1 MKREAKFLLNK
12 SLDSLILSIEHF
24 NRPWDTGRNEIVLI
38 LLDRSFELL
47 LKASIVHKNGRIR
60 EPRAKETF
68 GFEKC
73 IRKCLSNVE
82 LRCLSEDQALTLQN
96 INSLRDAAQHYLL
109 DISEQQLYL
118 FSQAGVTLYG
128 EILSKV
134 FEKDIKDVLP
144 ERVLPISA
152 QPPKTF
158 ENLMKADFKEIQ
170 ELVQPGTR
178 KMLQAKAKIRSLAI
192 IEDSL
197 SGIRSQPSEYE
208 LEKRLRKVKEGKKWT
223 EIFPGISSLKLNTE
237 GTGLNISIRISK
249 KEGDPVTVVPEG
261 TPGSTV
267 VALKRVNELSFY
279 ALGLSKLAKKLK
291 LTQPKTLAVIDK
303 LNIQENDDYFKIIKI
318 GKIVHKRY
326 SKKALDYLK
335 KKVKKLDV
343 EKIWREYYAKR
354 RKR

>member
-1 MKREAKFLLNK
+1 MKREVKYLLNK
-12 SLDSLILSIEHF
+12 SLDSFILSIENF

-47 LKASIVHKNGRIR
+47 LKASIVHKGGKIR
-60 EPRAKETF
+60 EPRAKETI

-73 IRKCLSNVE
+73 IRKCLSDAD
-82 LRCLSEDQALTLQN
+82 LKYISEDQALTLQN

-118 FSQAGVTLYG
+118 FTQAGVTLFG
-128 EILSKV
+128 KILFKI
-134 FEKDIKDVLP
+134 FGKDIKNILP
-144 ERVLPISA
+144 ERIIPISS

-158 ENLMKADFKEIQ
+158 ENLMRTDFKEIQ
-170 ELVQPGTR
+170 QLVQPGTR
-178 KMLQAKAKIRSLAI
+178 KMLKAKAKIRSLAI

-208 LEKRLRKVKEGKKWT
+208 LEKRLRKVREGKKWT

-249 KEGDPVTVVPEG
+249 KEGDPVKLVPED
-261 TPGSTV
+261 TPGATV
-267 VALKRVNELSFY
+267 IALKRVNELGFY
-279 ALGLSKLAKKLK
+279 SLGLSELAKKLK

-303 LNIQENDDYFKIIKI
+303 FGIQENEDYFKIIRI
-318 GKIVHKRY
+318 GKTVYKRY

-335 KKVKKLDV
+335 KKIKNLDV
-343 EKIWREYYAKR
+343 KNIWREYYAKR
-354 RKR
+354 RKK